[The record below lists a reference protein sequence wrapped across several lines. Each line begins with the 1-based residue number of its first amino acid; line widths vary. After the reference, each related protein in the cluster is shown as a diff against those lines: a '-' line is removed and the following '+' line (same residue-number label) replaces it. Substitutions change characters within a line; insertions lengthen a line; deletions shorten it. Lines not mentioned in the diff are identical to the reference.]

1 MRRTAWSVGL
11 LTVALGWAT
20 ASVRAA
26 NPDEFE
32 VFSYDLLNGG
42 SVELPG
48 RLFVP
53 TNYDPTQSYPLVVFL
68 HGVGSPPSGSNNT
81 GQITNGGLDN
91 LLANAKTRDFFLYAP
106 QSSNG
111 FWPDR
116 EQKRI
121 VNMLA
126 EATTQYNIDASRLMI
141 TGYSGGGGGTWK
153 LLESYGG
160 VFAAGVPIAGSESDL
175 TLAPNMVGKPIWAFH
190 AQNDGV
196 VAVGVT
202 RTHINAIRNAD
213 GLPSLTFPIGTGT
226 TFYSHNNLQYTEYT
240 SGGHGINGTVLNT
253 AAMYNWLL
261 GQSNASTVTTLQ
273 KDKTILFDFGTV
285 NADIVDSR
293 NIDSQGRFWNSG
305 DTQSDATL
313 GIAVGFAQNSEG
325 LRTSVHLRVI
335 DTFTSRAALGITDGS
350 RYDAGIA
357 SDYWYTGASGNLGA
371 QSQPGIVV
379 LSGLAPGG
387 EYKITL
393 FASSD
398 DDGGR
403 GRITRYIIG
412 DLIRDLDVAHN
423 LTDTAVFESVFA
435 NELGE
440 LQLTVT
446 VPAGITSRYGLLGAM
461 EITAVN
467 LHGIPEPASVSLLLG
482 ATLLLTRRRRAGGH
496 HVIHPH
502 PSLEES
508 R

>member
-1 MRRTAWSVGL
+1 MLWISMGVVLGL
-11 LTVALGWAT
+11 
-20 ASVRAA
+20 ASASARAA

-32 VFSYDLLNGG
+32 VFSYDLLHSGP
-42 SVELPG
+42 VELPG

-53 TNYDPTQSYPLVVFL
+53 TNYDPSQSYPLVVFL
-68 HGVGSPPSGSNNT
+68 HGVGSPVGSNNT
-81 GQITNGGLDN
+81 SQITHGGLDN

-126 EATTQYNIDASRLMI
+126 EATTQYNIDSSRLLL

-153 LLESYGG
+153 MLENYTD

-175 TLAPNMVGKPIWAFH
+175 SLAPNMVGKPIWAFH
-190 AQNDGV
+190 AQNDGTV
-196 VAVGVT
+196 SVGIT

-213 GLPSLTFPIGTGT
+213 GLPSLTFPLGAGT

-240 SGGHGINGTVLNT
+240 TGGHGINGTVLNT

-261 GQSNASTVTTLQ
+261 SQSNASTVTTLQ
-273 KDKTILFDFGTV
+273 KDKTILFDFGTI

-293 NIDSQGRFWNSG
+293 NIDSQGRYWNSG

-313 GIAVGFAQNSEG
+313 GIAVGFAQTSEG
-325 LRTSVHLRVI
+325 QRTSVHLRVT
-335 DTFTSRAALGITDGS
+335 DTFTSRAALGVTEGS
-350 RYDAGIA
+350 RYDAAIA
-357 SDYWYTGASGNLGA
+357 GDYWFTGASGNIGA
-371 QSQPGIVV
+371 QSQPGIIV

-412 DLIRDLDVAHN
+412 DLIRDLDAAFN
-423 LTDTAVFESVFA
+423 LQDTAVFESVFA

-440 LQLTVT
+440 LELIVT

-461 EITAVN
+461 EITAIN
-467 LHGIPEPASVSLLLG
+467 LNGIPEPATASLLLG
-482 ATLLLTRRRRAGGH
+482 ATLLLTRRHRAGGRHTTLRH
-496 HVIHPH
+496 HSCLED
-502 PSLEES
+502 SL
-508 R
+508 